1 MSFSNP
7 HDDRPFISDLLV
19 KHSVAIEA
27 VRSRIQADNGGG
39 SSSIGKVLYNKGDN
53 AKRYDDIW
61 ILRFV
66 LSHKGKD
73 NVKSAAKA
81 AIRTMKFREDKKLNE
96 VGDLRPRIQNHGD
109 AIDRDRIRLS
119 TLSSN
124 GSMELKPLPGFTLY
138 DSFCG
143 EHCAFQI
150 LPDTNRGLVV
160 ICDAGQIDME
170 GVIQNM
176 TEEAMTE
183 KYIYLKEAFFQVA
196 DEVTRRTGRLTK
208 QMNLIDL
215 GNVTWK
221 ELNRNRA
228 YVKRDAKCAK
238 ALEDYYPQLL
248 GTSFIANSPAWL
260 SGVWSVFRSLFPKR
274 VVEKVDFLP
283 PLERI
288 IRARSKSRLTS
299 SSRSPGAS
307 SADYLNLLKPIL
319 RYISEEHLPVRY
331 GGRNEQWPLP
341 SVGSVYDGLD

>member
-1 MSFSNP
+1 
-7 HDDRPFISDLLV
+7 
-19 KHSVAIEA
+19 
-27 VRSRIQADNGGG
+27 
-39 SSSIGKVLYNKGDN
+39 
-53 AKRYDDIW
+53 
-61 ILRFV
+61 
-66 LSHKGKD
+66 
-73 NVKSAAKA
+73 
-81 AIRTMKFREDKKLNE
+81 MKFREEKKLNE

-109 AIDRDRIRLS
+109 AIDRDRLRLS
-119 TLSSN
+119 SKSSSN
-124 GSMELKPLPGFTLY
+124 RSMELKPLPGFTLY

-150 LPDTNRGLVV
+150 LPDTDRGLVV

-176 TEEAMTE
+176 TEEAMAE

-228 YVKRDAKCAK
+228 YVRRDAKCAK

-283 PLERI
+283 PLEKV
-288 IRARSKSRLTS
+288 IRARSKSRLKASSMS
-299 SSRSPGAS
+299 SSSNGA
-307 SADYLNLLKPIL
+307 DHLNLLKPIL

-341 SVGSVYDGLD
+341 SVGSIYDESD

>member
-1 MSFSNP
+1 MSISNQ
-7 HDDRPFISDLLV
+7 HDNRPFISDLLV

-27 VRSRIQADNGGG
+27 VRSRIQADTN
-39 SSSIGKVLYNKGDN
+39 IGKELYNKGDN

-66 LSHKGKD
+66 LSHKG

-109 AIDRDRIRLS
+109 AIDRDRLRLRLS
-119 TLSSN
+119 KLSSN
-124 GSMELKPLPGFTLY
+124 RSRSRSMELKPLPGFALY

-196 DEVTRRTGRLTK
+196 DEVTRRTGQLTK

-228 YVKRDAKCAK
+228 YVRRDAKCAK

-283 PLERI
+283 PLEKI
-288 IRARSKSRLTS
+288 IRARSKS
-299 SSRSPGAS
+299 SSRSSSSSSNGA
-307 SADYLNLLKPIL
+307 DHLNLLKPIL

-341 SVGSVYDGLD
+341 SIGSIYDGLD